1 MQTFAYCV
9 WIKHDL
15 TFLQCFIFEGKFV
28 NHKGRNRHFTSPEE
42 LEEERKSEESKKWR
56 KKKTGDGS
64 DEEESENED
73 ESNSSE
79 EEESESEDDKKKSG
93 VHGLIEI
100 ENPNRVQKKA
110 VLKVTD
116 LDPNAGASSS
126 SASAPAP
133 PAELSRR
140 EREEIERQKKQANYQ
155 KLHAQGKTEQ
165 ARADLA
171 RLAIIKQQREEAAR
185 QRELKKKETD
195 AKAKGGK

>member
-1 MQTFAYCV
+1 MKCYKISQSFEHFV
-9 WIKHDL
+9 
-15 TFLQCFIFEGKFV
+15 FLGKFV

-56 KKKTGDGS
+56 KKKTDDDS
-64 DEEESENED
+64 DDAEESDNE
-73 ESNSSE
+73 EQGSNSSE
-79 EEESESEDDKKKSG
+79 EESESDDDKKKGG

-100 ENPNRVQKKA
+100 ENPNRIQKKA

-116 LDPNAGASSS
+116 LDPNIGASSS
-126 SASAPAP
+126 SSAPAG
-133 PAELSRR
+133 PAAPVELSRR

-185 QRELKKKETD
+185 QRDLKKKEAD
-195 AKAKGGK
+195 AKSKGGK